1 MNEESQGKI
10 RYRSGKKKTFEII
23 PKTHDLQMLH
33 VAYLSIECF
42 LSGFDSNIM
51 NFRA

>member
-1 MNEESQGKI
+1 MKNHKGRLVIDLE
-10 RYRSGKKKTFEII
+10 KKTFEII

-42 LSGFDSNIM
+42 LSGFDSKIM